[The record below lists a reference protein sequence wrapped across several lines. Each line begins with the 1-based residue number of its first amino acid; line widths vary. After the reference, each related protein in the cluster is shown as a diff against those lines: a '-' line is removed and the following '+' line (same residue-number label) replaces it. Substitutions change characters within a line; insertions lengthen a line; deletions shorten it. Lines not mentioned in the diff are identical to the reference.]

1 MQIHPIAHFKSPL
14 KEKFGIPRQSLLAE
28 NLIGQIVFTPEY
40 NSPDALRGLEGFDYL
55 WIIWG
60 FSANKDAQKHMTVRP
75 PRLGGNRRAGVFATR
90 SPFRPNNLGLSSVR
104 IVSIET
110 ENPQGTLINVAGAD
124 LMNGTP
130 IYDIKPYLAFTDS
143 HPTAKGGFTDCNEW
157 DLLTVETDCNPPLD
171 MTIDE
176 RKALENVL
184 SQNPRPQYHN
194 DPTRV
199 YGMVFG
205 KWNISFT
212 IDGNYLRITRFDEL
226 KSSRLL

>member
-1 MQIHPIAHFKSPL
+1 M
-14 KEKFGIPRQSLLAE
+14 
-28 NLIGQIVFTPEY
+28 
-40 NSPDALRGLEGFDYL
+40 D
-55 WIIWG
+55 
-60 FSANKDAQKHMTVRP
+60 
-75 PRLGGNRRAGVFATR
+75 
-90 SPFRPNNLGLSSVR
+90 
-104 IVSIET
+104 
-110 ENPQGTLINVAGAD
+110 
-124 LMNGTP
+124 GTP

-157 DLLTVETDCNPPLD
+157 DLLTVEMDCNPPLD

-176 RKALENVL
+176 RIAMENVL

-205 KWNISFT
+205 RWNISFI
-212 IDGNYLRITRFDEL
+212 IDGRNLRITKFDEL